1 MRLLFDRYF
10 TRAKS
15 AVTFL
20 AAGLVA
26 TILILEG
33 SAAAEMPAAKQNS
46 YAVKALRDLSYNDAP
61 DAHKT
66 KHRLDL
72 FLPKDAKDFPVL
84 FFVHGG
90 GWRHGDKDFLGIY
103 SALGTMFAQ
112 HGIGAVIINYRLSP
126 EVMHPEHIK
135 DVAKAFAWTYKNI
148 GSYGGRADEIFV
160 SGHSAG
166 AHLVSLLVTDDRFLK
181 AEGLKPDIIKGV
193 LPISG
198 VYEPLPDKMFQGV
211 FGKDPEERK
220 KAFPINHVHK
230 GLPPFLIV
238 YGDHDFPGCDKMS
251 CDFAKSLKENKDD
264 VNAVEVSKRNHFSI
278 LTSLPADDDPVAKA
292 MLDFIASHSQC
303 EMSGKKSGE
312 GNTKTS
318 DAFKKP

>member
-1 MRLLFDRYF
+1 MFPRSKMWVYVLI
-10 TRAKS
+10 
-15 AVTFL
+15 
-20 AAGLVA
+20 AGLVTA
-26 TILILEG
+26 LSIASSS
-33 SAAAEMPAAKQNS
+33 SAAEIPAAKEKS
-46 YAVKALRDLSYNDAP
+46 YEVKVLRDLSYNDAA

-66 KHRLDL
+66 KHKLDL

-103 SALGTMFAQ
+103 SAIGTMFAQ
-112 HGIGAVIINYRLSP
+112 HGIGAVVINYRLSP

-135 DVAKAFAWTYKNI
+135 DVAKAFAWTYKSI
-148 GSYGGRADEIFV
+148 ASYGGRADEIFV

-166 AHLVSLLVTDDRFLK
+166 GHLVSLLVTDDSFLK
-181 AEGLKPDIIKGV
+181 AEGLKPDVIKGV
-193 LPISG
+193 LAISG
-198 VYEPLPDKMFQGV
+198 VYEPLPDRMFQAV

-230 GLPPFLIV
+230 GLPPFLII

-251 CDFAKSLKENKDD
+251 CDFAKSLKESKDD
-264 VNAVEVSKRNHFSI
+264 VNAVEVPKRNHFSI

-292 MLDFIASHSQC
+292 MLTFITSHSQTA
-303 EMSGKKSGE
+303 MKGQKIGE
-312 GNTKTS
+312 PSTQAS
-318 DAFKKP
+318 DALKKP